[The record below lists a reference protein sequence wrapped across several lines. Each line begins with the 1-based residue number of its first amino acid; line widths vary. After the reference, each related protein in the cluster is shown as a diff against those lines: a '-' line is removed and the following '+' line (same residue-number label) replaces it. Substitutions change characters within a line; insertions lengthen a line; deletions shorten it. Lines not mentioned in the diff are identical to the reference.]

1 MLASKQH
8 RGEGKATPGRS
19 VVGGPVAGVSETRAA
34 WATALVDAAPDAIV
48 IVDGEGRLAFVNAQ
62 AERLFGYAR
71 SELVGEPV
79 EILVTARFQKLQGAD
94 GPTNVRPPEW
104 TLDPGSEPHGLRKD
118 GSEFPVE
125 IGLGPF
131 ETVEGWFVMASVR
144 DATERQE
151 QLHRE
156 QAARAKAE
164 RLARMNEQLCSE
176 AEKAR
181 AEAEAASRAK
191 DDFLLTLSHELRTPL
206 TPIFLWTG
214 MLRQPD
220 LPRAVVGR
228 ALDGI
233 ERGARSQTRLIE
245 DMLDVSR
252 IITGKLHVEQH
263 PVTLDGPVGAAL
275 EAVRSA
281 AAAKTVVLD
290 AEVAEN
296 ALVLGDAQRL
306 EQVATNLLTNAIK
319 FSHAG
324 SRVTIRVECRGDE
337 VQLTVQDTGHGI
349 APAFLQRVFA
359 PFEQADASTTRSHG
373 GLGLGLTIVRHLV
386 ERHGGSV
393 RAESGGLGKG
403 ATFTVILP
411 TWRVPAPHP
420 SGGGECTG
428 QTIDLD
434 GLRVLVVDDDPDTG
448 GALETLLAAHGAEAR
463 SVVSVSQAL
472 TLLAQWAAEL
482 IISDIAMPGQDGYA
496 LIQQLRA
503 MGGSDER
510 MSHVPAIALTACA
523 RTDDRRDA
531 LAAGFDEY
539 VVKPVPSSELF
550 ATIARLVDARTQ

>member
-1 MLASKQH
+1 
-8 RGEGKATPGRS
+8 P
-19 VVGGPVAGVSETRAA
+19 P
-34 WATALVDAAPDAIV
+34 
-48 IVDGEGRLAFVNAQ
+48 VDGRTNAGPQ
-62 AERLFGYAR
+62 AG
-71 SELVGEPV
+71 P
-79 EILVTARFQKLQGAD
+79 AD
-94 GPTNVRPPEW
+94 PP
-104 TLDPGSEPHGLRKD
+104 SEPHGLRKD
-118 GSEFPVE
+118 GTEFPVE
-125 IGLGPF
+125 IGLSPI
-131 ETVEGWFVMASVR
+131 ETTEGWCAMASVR
-144 DATERQE
+144 DATVRQD

-156 QAARAKAE
+156 QAARANAE
-164 RLARMNEQLCSE
+164 RLAGMNAQLCRE

-181 AEAEAASRAK
+181 AEAEPASRAK

-233 ERGARSQTRLIE
+233 ERGARSQTRVIE

-252 IITGKLHVEQH
+252 IITGKLHVELH

-281 AAAKTVVLD
+281 AAAKAVVLD

-306 EQVATNLLTNAIK
+306 EQIATNLLTNAIK
-319 FSHAG
+319 FSQAG
-324 SRVTIRVECRGDE
+324 GRVTIRGEWRGGGA
-337 VQLTVQDTGHGI
+337 QRTVHDTGPGI
-349 APAFLQRVFA
+349 PPAPPHPAFPPFDA
-359 PFEQADASTTRSHG
+359 PRALRAAGACRTRAYG
-373 GLGLGLTIVRHLV
+373 GLGLGLTIVRHLA

-472 TLLAQWAAEL
+472 TLLAQWEAEL
-482 IISDIAMPGQDGYA
+482 IISD
-496 LIQQLRA
+496 
-503 MGGSDER
+503 
-510 MSHVPAIALTACA
+510 
-523 RTDDRRDA
+523 
-531 LAAGFDEY
+531 
-539 VVKPVPSSELF
+539 
-550 ATIARLVDARTQ
+550 